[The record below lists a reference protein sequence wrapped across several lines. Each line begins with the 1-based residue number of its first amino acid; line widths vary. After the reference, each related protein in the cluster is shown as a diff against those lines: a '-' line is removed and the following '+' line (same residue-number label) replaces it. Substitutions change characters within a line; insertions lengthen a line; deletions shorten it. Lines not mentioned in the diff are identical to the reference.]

1 MVDLPA
7 GTVTFLFTDIEGS
20 TRLVKELGARYGQ
33 VLAQH
38 QRILRDCFA
47 AVRGREIDTQGDSFF
62 VAFARAGDAIEC
74 AIAAQRALNDYT
86 WPDGVQVRVRMGL
99 HSGEPRASGERYVG
113 FGVHRAARVGAV
125 GHGGQ
130 ILVSNATRELVE
142 DDLPPGTRLREL
154 GAYQLKDLDR
164 PERLFQVEADGLEHA
179 FPALR
184 ARRVGAP
191 PGRRLVALF
200 AAAGVAVVA
209 AAAAAYWGTASDHVA
224 LGTAENPITV
234 MTPWY
239 EKDVE
244 QKAFVEVV
252 ATFEQTTGLEVAVEP
267 TGGDPREELRRRI
280 DAGDTPAVAIVGP
293 NVLTDYAR
301 EALAKPFESL
311 RIDEGVLLQ
320 SYGKTWIDL
329 GTVDGKAYAFPLV
342 ATSKSL
348 VWFRPRDFRRMGLS
362 APRTWKD
369 LVSLTRR
376 LARGGETAWTVGAGD
391 WFTLTDW
398 FENIYIRTAGQWKYD
413 ALFAGKL
420 PFDDPSV
427 ISALR
432 RMTSIL
438 RDPYVAGGIHD
449 AVLTSFPDAVHDM
462 FGSDPNAHLLMEG
475 GYVGSFALG
484 AVVPPPV
491 PGRTIGV
498 VPFPTVDATL
508 GDPVVV
514 GAGFVAAF
522 VDDEEVKEFL
532 LYLTSPGAG
541 RIWVSTG
548 TTVSPNKRIPLSAYP
563 NELVRTAARQVSQ
576 AKVVRFDGSD
586 LLPGSLDAELGLALQ
601 GVMRR
606 PADTQRLMVRF
617 QRMSARVFNG

>member
-1 MVDLPA
+1 MVNLPT

-20 TRLVKELGARYGQ
+20 TRLVKQLGARYGQ

-47 AVRGREIDTQGDSFF
+47 AFHGREIDTQGDSFF

-74 AIAAQRALNDYT
+74 TIAAQRALNDYT
-86 WPDGVQVRVRMGL
+86 WPDEVPVRVRMGL

-142 DDLPPGTRLREL
+142 DELPPGTRLREL
-154 GAYQLKDLDR
+154 GAYQLKDIER

-179 FPALR
+179 FPVLR

-191 PGRRLVALF
+191 PGRRRVALF
-200 AAAGVAVVA
+200 VAAGVAALA
-209 AAAAAYWGTASDHVA
+209 AAVAYWGTTRDHVS
-224 LGTAENPITV
+224 LGTAENPITI

-239 EKDVE
+239 EQDVE
-244 QKAFVEVV
+244 HKAFVEVV
-252 ATFEQTTGLEVAVEP
+252 TTFEQTTGLEVAVEP
-267 TGGDPREELRRRI
+267 TGGDPRGELRRRI
-280 DAGDTPAVAIVGP
+280 DAGAAPAVAIVGP

-301 EALAKPFESL
+301 DGLAKPLESL
-311 RIDEGVLLQ
+311 GIEEGVLLQ

-329 GTVDGKAYAFPLV
+329 GTVDGKAHAFPLV
-342 ATSKSL
+342 AASKSL

-362 APRTWKD
+362 APRTWKE

-391 WFTLTDW
+391 RFTLTDW
-398 FENIYIRTAGQWKYD
+398 FENIYIRTEGQWKYD
-413 ALFAGKL
+413 AVFAGKL

-438 RDPYVAGGIHD
+438 RDPYVAGGID
-449 AVLTSFPDAVHDM
+449 KALLTSFPEAVYDF
-462 FGSDPNAHLLMEG
+462 FGPDPNAHLLMEG
-475 GYVGSFALG
+475 GFVGSFALS
-484 AVVPPPV
+484 AVKPPPV

-514 GAGFVAAF
+514 GADFVAAF
-522 VDDEEVKEFL
+522 ADDEEVKEFL

-548 TTVSPNKRIPLSAYP
+548 TTVSPNKRIPLGAYP
-563 NELVRTAARQVSQ
+563 NELVRTAARQVSR

-586 LLPGSLDAELGLALQ
+586 LLPGSLSEELGLALQ
-601 GVMRR
+601 DVMRR
-606 PADTQRLMVRF
+606 PADTQRLMVDF
-617 QRMSARVFNG
+617 QRTSARVFNG

>member
-1 MVDLPA
+1 MVNLPT

-20 TRLVKELGARYGQ
+20 TGLVKQLGARYAD

-38 QRILRDCFA
+38 QQILRDCFA
-47 AVRGREIDTQGDSFF
+47 EFRGREIDTQGDSFF

-74 AIAAQRALNDYT
+74 AVAAQRALNENT
-86 WPDGVQVRVRMGL
+86 WPEGVQVRVRMGL
-99 HSGEPRASGERYVG
+99 HSGEPRASGQRYVG

-142 DDLPPGTRLREL
+142 DELSPGTHLREL

-164 PERLFQVEADGLEHA
+164 PERLFQVETDGLEHA
-179 FPALR
+179 FPPLG

-191 PGRRLVALF
+191 PGRRRLALL
-200 AAAGVAVVA
+200 AAAGVAVLA
-209 AAAAAYWGTASDHVA
+209 AAAAAYWGTTNDRVG
-224 LGTAENPITV
+224 LGTAENPITI

-244 QKAFVEVV
+244 QEAFVEVV
-252 ATFEQTTGLEVAVEP
+252 TTFEETTGLEVTVEP
-267 TGGDPREELRRRI
+267 TAGDPRVELRRRI
-280 DAGDTPAVAIVGP
+280 DAGDAPAVAIVSP

-301 EALAKPFESL
+301 EELAKPFEAL
-311 RIDEGVLLQ
+311 GIDKDFLLE
-320 SYGKTWIDL
+320 SYGKTWVDL
-329 GTVDGKAYAFPLV
+329 GTVDGKAYALPLA

-362 APRTWKD
+362 APRTWTD

-376 LARGGETAWTVGAGD
+376 LARGGETAWAVGAAD
-391 WFTLTDW
+391 RFTLTDW
-398 FENIYIRTAGQWKYD
+398 FENIYIHTEGQWKYD

-427 ISALR
+427 ISTLR

-438 RDPYVAGGIHD
+438 RDPYVADGINK
-449 AVLTSFPDAVHDM
+449 ALLTSFPDAVYDF
-462 FGSDPNAHLLMEG
+462 FGPDPKAHLLMEG
-475 GYVGSFALG
+475 GFVGSLALSELM
-484 AVVPPPV
+484 PPPV

-498 VPFPTVDATL
+498 VPFPTVNATL

-522 VDDEEVKEFL
+522 ADDEEVKEFL
-532 LYLTSPGAG
+532 LFLTSAGAG

-548 TTVSPNKRIPLSAYP
+548 ATVSPNKRIPLSAYP
-563 NELVRTAARQVSQ
+563 NDLVRTAARQVSL
-576 AKVVRFDGSD
+576 AKVVRYDGSD
-586 LLPGSLDAELGLALQ
+586 LLPGSLDGELGLALHS
-601 GVMRR
+601 VVRR
-606 PADTQRLMVRF
+606 PADTQRLMGDF
-617 QRMSARVFNG
+617 QRTAARVFNE